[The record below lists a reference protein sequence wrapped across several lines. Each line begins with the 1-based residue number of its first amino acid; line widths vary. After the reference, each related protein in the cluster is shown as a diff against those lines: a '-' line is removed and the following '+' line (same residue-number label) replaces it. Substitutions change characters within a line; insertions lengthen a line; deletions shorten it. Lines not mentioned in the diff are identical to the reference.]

1 MNRTPPEFEFAA
13 VEGLDSFVLP
23 VLEPTVVHGSRDAPG
38 LSRNFGSGT
47 GVEREF
53 DSEAYEAGELEVGG
67 SIVTGLAT
75 IGAAMTGVP
84 ITDCPIVGT
93 L

>member
-47 GVEREF
+47 GVEWEF
-53 DSEAYEAGELEVGG
+53 VSEAYEADELEVGG
-67 SIVTGLAT
+67 SIVTGFAIT
-75 IGAAMTGVP
+75 EVP
-84 ITDCPIVGT
+84 ITDWPIIGT

>member
-53 DSEAYEAGELEVGG
+53 DSEAYEADELKVGG
-67 SIVTGLAT
+67 SIVTGLA
-75 IGAAMTGVP
+75 MTEVP
-84 ITDCPIVGT
+84 ITDCPIIGT